1 MTTAMRVMLIAGSVL
16 TSLYVLVRIRRNKMQ
31 TENSLFWIFFSLI
44 LVLLGIFPQIAHW
57 AANLLGV
64 ISTVNLVYLII
75 IFLLVVK
82 IFLQD
87 QRLAK
92 VESQVTKMAQT
103 YAIDHEEEKEGGS
116 C

>member
-16 TSLYVLVRIRRNKMQ
+16 TALYVLVRIRRNKMQ

-44 LVLLGIFPQIAHW
+44 LVILGIFPQVAHW
-57 AANLLGV
+57 FAGLLGF
-64 ISTVNLVYLII
+64 ISTVNLVYLVI

-82 IFLQD
+82 VFLQD

-92 VESQVTKMAQT
+92 TEAQLTRLAQT
-103 YAIDHEEEKEGGS
+103 YAIDHQTGKTEK
-116 C
+116 

>member
-16 TSLYVLVRIRRNKMQ
+16 TALYVLVRIRRNRMQ

-44 LVLLGIFPQIAHW
+44 LVLLGIFPGIAHYF
-57 AANLLGV
+57 ANLLGF
-64 ISTVNLVYLII
+64 ISTVNLVYLVI

-82 IFLQD
+82 MFLQD

-92 VESQVTKMAQT
+92 TEEQLKKMAQR
-103 YAIDHEEEKEGGS
+103 YAIDHEKE
-116 C
+116 

>member
-1 MTTAMRVMLIAGSVL
+1 VTTAMRILLIAGSVL
-16 TSLYVLVRIRRNKMQ
+16 TALYVLVRIRRNKMQ
-31 TENSLFWIFFSLI
+31 TENSLFWIFFSLV
-44 LVLLGIFPQIAHW
+44 LVILGIFPQVAHW
-57 AANLLGV
+57 FAGLLGF
-64 ISTVNLVYLII
+64 ISTVNLVYLVI

-103 YAIDHEEEKEGGS
+103 YAIDHIDRKEEKA
-116 C
+116 